1 MLTWQN
7 ERNDLSDQER
17 QDERQRKGSLC
28 SSISWLITQTSD
40 RWWPDSSASGTEIK
54 PWHHPHPHPRH
65 EEERWAF
72 MLPVG
77 TELKHSPDVII
88 IPSADADRHAGKW
101 AHFFIVS
108 HYQASRWLQPS
119 VLRRGRTGMS
129 LCNTNP
135 PSTSSS
141 LLKHTHSHTMQEF
154 RLSSKSFTPN
164 CASQDKIIKAELCR
178 NIRKRRWMLGF

>member
-7 ERNDLSDQER
+7 ERNGLSDQDR
-17 QDERQRKGSLC
+17 QDEQQRKGSLC
-28 SSISWLITQTSD
+28 SSIGWLITQTSD
-40 RWWPDSSASGTEIK
+40 GWWPDSSASGTQIK
-54 PWHHPHPHPRH
+54 PPRLPGH
-65 EEERWAF
+65 GEERWAF

-129 LCNTNP
+129 LRNTNP

-141 LLKHTHSHTMQEF
+141 LRKHVRSHTTQEF
-154 RLSSKSFTPN
+154 RLSSKSKN
-164 CASQDKIIKAELCR
+164 HQ
-178 NIRKRRWMLGF
+178 LGVTRQNNGGRVVS